1 MTKLSPIPSTPSR
14 VREGETMTRTAH
26 LLETL
31 QRRWLT
37 PLDAVHLCCVFS
49 LSQRVGEFRRAGHT
63 VIDRWEITRGGSRV
77 KAYKITKLA
86 KPKDRAASQ

>member
-1 MTKLSPIPSTPSR
+1 
-14 VREGETMTRTAH
+14 MTRTAH

-63 VIDRWEITRGGSRV
+63 VIDRWEITRGGSG
-77 KAYKITKLA
+77 
-86 KPKDRAASQ
+86 

>member
-1 MTKLSPIPSTPSR
+1 MRR
-14 VREGETMTRTAH
+14 VREREKITRTAH

-63 VIDRWEITRGGSRV
+63 VIDRWESTRGGSRV

-86 KPKDRAASQ
+86 KG